1 MREGRK
7 EDPYDSLCVLRVI
20 FATFAVKSFS
30 SNGTQSVR
38 STFVWCPRNAS
49 STSDAFADADAKAA
63 SDLFLR
69 GGRRTHSERRG
80 EARLIL

>member
-30 SNGTQSVR
+30 SNGT
-38 STFVWCPRNAS
+38 
-49 STSDAFADADAKAA
+49 
-63 SDLFLR
+63 LR
-69 GGRRTHSERRG
+69 DEHF
-80 EARLIL
+80 RLVLVKR